1 MTELAFTL
9 AAVPKG
15 LTVAIEG
22 PTIIVC
28 GDRPVAAIPDPALA
42 NRICLLLNLHGLA
55 LTLEE
60 TT

>member
-1 MTELAFTL
+1 MTELAFTI
-9 AAVPKG
+9 ATVPNG
-15 LTVAIEG
+15 LTIAIDA
-22 PTIIVC
+22 PTVIVC
-28 GDRPVAAIPDPALA
+28 GDRPVAAIPDPNLA